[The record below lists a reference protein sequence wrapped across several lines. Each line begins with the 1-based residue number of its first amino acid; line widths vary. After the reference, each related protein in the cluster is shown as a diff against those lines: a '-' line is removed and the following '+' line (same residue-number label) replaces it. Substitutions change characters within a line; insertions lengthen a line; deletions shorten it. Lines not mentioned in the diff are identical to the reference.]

1 MGRKVS
7 VRFFTVALAAGSLAM
22 IPFSTSSGAATSK
35 VSCGAELSAKP
46 KATTGIIKV
55 TAKLSKC
62 INLAPT
68 ATNVS
73 TVNTNN
79 GTATAKTTWANSKGT
94 TLQSLSYKP
103 ATKAQGLGKCPAA
116 TTSARIF
123 VTTKATGGTGA
134 ALKAIPK
141 GSVGKSS
148 ICERKDGTAVL
159 EPGTRSTF

>member
-1 MGRKVS
+1 LSRKIS
-7 VRFFTVALAAGSLAM
+7 TRFFVVALAAGSLAM
-22 IPFSTSSGAATSK
+22 IPLSAPSGAASK

-46 KATTGIIKV
+46 AATTGIIKV

-68 ATNVS
+68 ATDVS
-73 TVNTNN
+73 TVNTNK
-79 GTATAKTTWANSKGT
+79 GTATAKTTWAGGKGT

-103 ATKAQGLGKCPAA
+103 ATKVQGLGKCPPA

-123 VTTKATGGTGA
+123 VTAKSTGGTGA

-141 GSVGKSS
+141 GSIGKTSV
-148 ICERKDGTAVL
+148 CERKDGTAIL
-159 EPGTRSTF
+159 EPGTRATF